1 MTQDGVSIYD
11 AEDIKLRDIV
21 KNDRATAV
29 RITATM
35 DELYEARDEP
45 EFCSGYRRRG
55 NIHRNSYQK
64 NIIKYFVAS
73 RTGKKFTAPLKSKF
87 ISGKPKSVSE

>member
-1 MTQDGVSIYD
+1 
-11 AEDIKLRDIV
+11 
-21 KNDRATAV
+21 
-29 RITATM
+29 M
-35 DELYEARDEP
+35 DELYELAMNQNFVPVTDDEGI
-45 EFCSGYRRRG
+45 FIGIVTR
-55 NIHRNSYQK
+55 K